1 MSFADATFLAIPH
14 DFRSTPSRVIVARR
28 RLADPQF
35 VDVHW
40 EFDAIERP
48 RARLVIKPPAIGR
61 DFELIPESLALKQ
74 SKSCKTD
81 CRCHAILS
89 FARGRFLAAGTK

>member
-1 MSFADATFLAIPH
+1 MLPAASIAVQPVGGVSAK
-14 DFRSTPSRVIVARR
+14 RSTCLARSDIPGR
-28 RLADPQF
+28 PVVQPVCIDS
-35 VDVHW
+35 
-40 EFDAIERP
+40 IERP

-61 DFELIPESLALKQ
+61 DFELIPKSLALKQ